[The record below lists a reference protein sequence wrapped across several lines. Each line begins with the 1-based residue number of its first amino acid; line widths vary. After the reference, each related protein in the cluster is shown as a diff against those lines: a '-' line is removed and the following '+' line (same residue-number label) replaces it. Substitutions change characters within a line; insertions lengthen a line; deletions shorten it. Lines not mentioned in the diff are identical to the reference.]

1 MRASRATQLLRSLSA
16 VAALIA
22 CVFFGFGAAEIAT
35 ASTAR
40 TATTAA
46 NPSGDAATAVI
57 RVGQVDATRKP
68 VTLQGWLTGAPISDL
83 RISTHGAAAVPAA
96 AKLSS
101 DLGQRTDVVVVLD
114 NSALLGNAVVQLSK
128 KAVAP
133 LMPGAGVADSLSIIS
148 TGGSSK
154 VEIANSTSAAQ
165 VQEAL
170 NRVRPL
176 GESATWD
183 GLVAAADLL
192 ENRGKNGN
200 GTVVLFAASS
210 STAINGGSSAALAA
224 LRKAGV
230 DLQVIAAETNPNL
243 EGLSLMVADLGGSLQ
258 VLNSDTQIL
267 SQFDQT
273 AKIIAGRFELELAT
287 SEDTAALV
295 PVTLTAA
302 SASTN
307 IAYVP
312 GLLRVGLASLS
323 AVPESD
329 EGLFGFLQTPL
340 MRWLIILLG
349 VAAVVT
355 IAWTGLSMLIPD
367 ENSLNRR
374 LRHYEEVPDASTTAG
389 LTGVEG
395 HATVPIIQRA
405 VAVTG
410 SIADRRGL
418 TEKLELDLERANLP
432 LRAAEVMFFVAAAAG
447 TIAVF
452 TFMLT
457 RSLIP
462 AVIAGVL
469 VIVLPRALLN
479 LRIRR
484 RQKAF
489 GDQLPDTL
497 TLLAGTIR
505 AGYAVSQGFESV
517 STEISEPMGR
527 ELRRV
532 VTETRLGRTL
542 EESLEAVAER
552 MESADFAWAVMAI
565 RIQREVG
572 GNLAELL
579 TTVADTMTQRE
590 RLRRE
595 VSTLT
600 AEGRMSAMI
609 IGLLPPGLAVVMWVM
624 NPAYISELF
633 QPGLGYMLLGVA
645 VLMMGIGFAWMK
657 KTITIEV

>member
-1 MRASRATQLLRSLSA
+1 MSAPRAVALLRGLCAAALLCA
-16 VAALIA
+16 VAL
-22 CVFFGFGAAEIAT
+22 FSLGAAGMAAAT
-35 ASTAR
+35 PA
-40 TATTAA
+40 ATTAD
-46 NPSGDAATAVI
+46 PSGGADAPVI
-57 RVGQVDATRKP
+57 RVGQVDATRSP
-68 VTLQGWLTGAPISDL
+68 ARVQGWLTGGAVGEL
-83 RISTHGAAAVPAA
+83 KVAVAGAAAVPAEA
-96 AKLSS
+96 RLSTE
-101 DLGQRTDVVVVLD
+101 LGRSTNVVVVLD

-128 KAVAP
+128 KAIAP
-133 LMPGAGVADSLSIIS
+133 LMPGAGVVDSLSIVS
-148 TGGSSK
+148 TGGGSK
-154 VEIANSTSAAQ
+154 VEIANSTSEAA
-165 VQEAL
+165 VQDAL
-170 NRVRPL
+170 SRVRPL

-183 GLVAAADLL
+183 GLSAAADLL
-192 ENRGKNGN
+192 ESRSSDTN
-200 GTVVLFAASS
+200 GTVVLFAASA
-210 STAINGGSSAALAA
+210 STAQNGGSATALAA

-230 DLQVIAAETNPNL
+230 DLQVVSAASNPNL
-243 EGLSLMVADLGGSLQ
+243 EGISSMVGDLGGSLQ
-258 VLNSDTQIL
+258 VLQADTEIVP
-267 SQFDQT
+267 QFQY
-273 AKIIAGRFELELAT
+273 ASEIIKGRFEFDVNTPNEGA
-287 SEDTAALV
+287 SLV
-295 PVTLTAA
+295 PLTL
-302 SASTN
+302 SAGESATN

-312 GLLRVGLASLS
+312 GLLRVGNTALASTPEASGGLS
-323 AVPESD
+323 
-329 EGLFGFLQTPL
+329 GFLKNPY
-340 MRWLIILLG
+340 MKWLIVLLG

-355 IAWTGLSMLIPD
+355 IVWTVLSMVIPD
-367 ENSLNRR
+367 ENSLSRR
-374 LRHYEEVPDASTTAG
+374 LSAYEEVEAG
-389 LTGVEG
+389 PTEADITGAEG

-405 VAVTG
+405 VEMTG
-410 SIADRRGL
+410 SLADRRGL

-432 LRAAEVMFFVAAAAG
+432 LRAPEVMFFVSAAAA
-447 TIAVF
+447 TLMLL
-452 TFMLT
+452 TFLLT

-462 AVIAGVL
+462 AVIAGILAV
-469 VIVLPRALLN
+469 VLPRAILN
-479 LRIRR
+479 MRIRR

-517 STEISEPMGR
+517 SKEISEPMGR

-532 VTETRLGRTL
+532 VTETRLGRSL

-552 MESADFAWAVMAI
+552 MDSADFEWAVMAI

-579 TTVADTMTQRE
+579 STVAETMTQRE

-600 AEGRMSAMI
+600 AEGKMSAII

>member
-1 MRASRATQLLRSLSA
+1 MSSHRATRGLRTLSA
-16 VAALIA
+16 AAVAISFAL
-22 CVFFGFGAAEIAT
+22 FGVGAAEMAT
-35 ASTAR
+35 A
-40 TATTAA
+40 ATSADPSPVAA
-46 NPSGDAATAVI
+46 EPVI
-57 RVGQVDATRKP
+57 RVGQVDATREP
-68 VTLQGWLTGAPISDL
+68 ARLQGWLTGAPITDL
-83 RISTHGAAAVPAA
+83 KISTAGAAERPAD

-101 DLGQRTDVVVVLD
+101 ALGGRTDVVVVLD

-133 LMPGAGVADSLSIIS
+133 LMPGAGVVDSLSIIT
-148 TGGSSK
+148 TGGGSK
-154 VEIANSTSAAQ
+154 VELANSTSAAQ
-165 VQEAL
+165 VQDAL
-170 NRVRPL
+170 KRVRPV

-183 GLVAAADLL
+183 GLSAAADLL
-192 ENRGKNGN
+192 ENRGTNGN

-210 STAINGGSSAALAA
+210 STAFNGGSSPALAA

-230 DLQVIAAETNPNL
+230 DLQVVAAETNPNL
-243 EGLSLMVADLGGSLQ
+243 EGLSLMVAELGGSLQ
-258 VLNSDTQIL
+258 VLNSDSEIL
-267 SQFDQT
+267 PQFEYAAQVI
-273 AKIIAGRFELELAT
+273 KGRFELQIAT
-287 SEDTAALV
+287 PDQTAASV
-295 PVTLTAA
+295 PVTLTAGA
-302 SASTN
+302 SATS

-312 GLLRVGLASLS
+312 GLFRVGLTSL
-323 AVPESD
+323 AATPESSG
-329 EGLFGFLQTPL
+329 GLSGFLTNPY
-340 MRWLIILLG
+340 MKWLIVLLG
-349 VAAVVT
+349 VAALVTVV
-355 IAWTGLSMLIPD
+355 WTALSMVIPD

-374 LRHYEEVPDASTTAG
+374 LRPYEEVPEELVTVDLSIG
-389 LTGVEG
+389 DG

-405 VAVTG
+405 VAMTG

-432 LRAAEVMFFVAAAAG
+432 LRAAEVMFFVAAAA
-447 TIAVF
+447 TTLTLL

-462 AVIAGVL
+462 ALIAGVL
-469 VIVLPRALLN
+469 AVVLPRAILN
-479 LRIRR
+479 MRIRR

-532 VTETRLGRTL
+532 VTETRLGRSL

-552 MESADFAWAVMAI
+552 MNSADFAWAVMAI

-579 TTVADTMTQRE
+579 STVADTMTQRE

-600 AEGRMSAMI
+600 AEGRMSAII
-609 IGLLPPGLAVVMWVM
+609 IGLLPPSLAVVMWVM

-633 QPGLGYMLLGVA
+633 KPGLGYMLLGVA

>member
-1 MRASRATQLLRSLSA
+1 VSAPRAVALLRGLSA
-16 VAALIA
+16 AALLCA
-22 CVFFGFGAAEIAT
+22 LTLFSLGAAGMA
-35 ASTAR
+35 AAAPA
-40 TATTAA
+40 ATTATS
-46 NPSGDAATAVI
+46 SGGADAPAI
-57 RVGQVDATRKP
+57 RVGQVDATRSP
-68 VTLQGWLTGAPISDL
+68 ARVQGWLTGAAIGDL
-83 RISTHGAAAVPAA
+83 KVAATGAVAVPAEA
-96 AKLSS
+96 QLSTQ
-101 DLGQRTDVVVVLD
+101 LGQSTNVVVVLD
-114 NSALLGNAVVQLSK
+114 NSVLLGNAVVQLSK
-128 KAVAP
+128 KAIAP
-133 LMPGAGVADSLSIIS
+133 LMPGAGVVDSLSIVS
-148 TGGSSK
+148 TGGGSK
-154 VEIANSTSAAQ
+154 VEIANSTSAAA
-165 VQEAL
+165 VQDAL
-170 NRVRPL
+170 SRVRPL

-183 GLVAAADLL
+183 GLSAAADLL
-192 ENRGKNGN
+192 ENRGSDTN

-210 STAINGGSSAALAA
+210 STAQNGGSATALAA

-230 DLQVIAAETNPNL
+230 DLQVVSAASNPNL
-243 EGLSLMVADLGGSLQ
+243 EGLSSMVGDLGGSLQ
-258 VLNSDTQIL
+258 VLQADTEIV
-267 SQFDQT
+267 SQFEYASQ
-273 AKIIAGRFELELAT
+273 IIKGRFEFDVTTPEGNA
-287 SEDTAALV
+287 SLV
-295 PVTLTAA
+295 PLTL
-302 SASTN
+302 SAGESATN

-312 GLLRVGLASLS
+312 GLLRVGSTALAAS
-323 AVPESD
+323 PEASG
-329 EGLFGFLQTPL
+329 GLFGFLRNPY
-340 MRWLIILLG
+340 MEWLILLIG

-355 IAWTGLSMLIPD
+355 IAWTVLSMLIPD
-367 ENSLNRR
+367 ENSVSRR
-374 LRHYEEVPDASTTAG
+374 LRAYEEVEAG
-389 LTGVEG
+389 PTEADISGTEG

-405 VAVTG
+405 VDLTG
-410 SIADRRGL
+410 SLADRRGL

-432 LRAAEVMFFVAAAAG
+432 LRAAEVMFFVAAAAA
-447 TIAVF
+447 TLMLL

-457 RSLIP
+457 RSFIP
-462 AVIAGVL
+462 AVIAGILAV
-469 VIVLPRALLN
+469 VLPRAILN
-479 LRIRR
+479 MRIRR

-517 STEISEPMGR
+517 SKEISEPMGR

-532 VTETRLGRTL
+532 VTETRLGRSL
-542 EESLEAVAER
+542 EESLESVAER
-552 MESADFAWAVMAI
+552 MDSADFAWAVMAI

-579 TTVADTMTQRE
+579 STVAETMTQRE

-600 AEGRMSAMI
+600 AEGKMSAMI

>member
-1 MRASRATQLLRSLSA
+1 VSARGATRLLRALTAS
-16 VAALIA
+16 AALTA
-22 CVFFGFGAAEIAT
+22 LTLFGLGAAGIAT
-35 ASTAR
+35 A
-40 TATTAA
+40 ATSAEPSA
-46 NPSGDAATAVI
+46 PSGTPVV
-57 RVGQVDATRKP
+57 RVGQVDATRDP
-68 VTLQGWLTGAPISDL
+68 ATLQGWLTGAPIGDL
-83 RISTHGAAAVPAA
+83 KIAVAGAAATPAGA
-96 AKLSS
+96 QLSS
-101 DLGQRTDVVVVLD
+101 ELGRRTNVVVVLD
-114 NSALLGNAVVQLSK
+114 NSANLGNAVVQLSK
-128 KAVAP
+128 KAIAP
-133 LMPGAGVADSLSIIS
+133 LMPGAGVVDSLSIVS
-148 TGGSSK
+148 TGGASK
-154 VEIANSTSAAQ
+154 VEIANSNSAAQ

-170 NRVRPL
+170 DRVRPL

-183 GLVAAADLL
+183 GLSAAADLL
-192 ENRGKNGN
+192 ENRGSGTN

-210 STAINGGSSAALAA
+210 STALNGGSSTALAA

-230 DLQVIAAETNPNL
+230 DLQVVAAESDPNL
-243 EGLSLMVADLGGSLQ
+243 PGISSMVADLGGSLQ
-258 VLNSDTQIL
+258 VLNSDTEIVPQFNNTAQIL
-267 SQFDQT
+267 
-273 AKIIAGRFELELAT
+273 KGRFELQLNTPAGT
-287 SEDTAALV
+287 NAVV
-295 PVTLTAA
+295 PVTLSAGSAA
-302 SASTN
+302 SS
-307 IAYVP
+307 IAVVP
-312 GLLRVGLASLS
+312 GLLRVGSASL
-323 AVPESD
+323 AATPENSQ
-329 EGLFGFLQTPL
+329 GLFGFLNNPMMQ
-340 MRWLIILLG
+340 WLIVLLG
-349 VAAVVT
+349 VAAVIV
-355 IAWTGLSMLIPD
+355 IAWTVLSMVIPD

-374 LRHYEEVPDASTTAG
+374 LRPYEEAAVGPSEAD
-389 LTGVEG
+389 LVGVEG

-405 VAVTG
+405 VAMTG

-418 TEKLELDLERANLP
+418 TEKLETDLERANLP
-432 LRAAEVMFFVAAAAG
+432 LRAPEVLFFVAAAGA
-447 TIAVF
+447 TLMLL
-452 TFMLT
+452 TFLLT

-462 AVIAGVL
+462 AIVAGILAVVI
-469 VIVLPRALLN
+469 PRAVLN

-517 STEISEPMGR
+517 STEISDQWGR

-542 EESLEAVAER
+542 EESLESVAER
-552 MESADFAWAVMAI
+552 MDSADFAWAVMAI

-579 TTVADTMTQRE
+579 STVAETMTQRE

-609 IGLLPPGLAVVMWVM
+609 IGLLPPGLAIVMWVM

-633 QPGLGYMLLGVA
+633 KPGLGYMLLGAA

>member
-1 MRASRATQLLRSLSA
+1 MSARRGARLLRMLSA
-16 VAALIA
+16 SAVLAAITL
-22 CVFFGFGAAEIAT
+22 FGLGAAGLAT
-35 ASTAR
+35 ATP
-40 TATTAA
+40 ATTAA
-46 NPSGDAATAVI
+46 EPVGGAPAPVI
-57 RVGQVDATRKP
+57 RVGQVDATAEPAK
-68 VTLQGWLTGAPISDL
+68 LQGWITGAPLDDL
-83 RISTHGAAAVPAA
+83 RIAVGGAAPVAGAA
-96 AKLSS
+96 QLSS
-101 DLGQRTDVVVVLD
+101 RLGQSTDVVVVLD
-114 NSALLGNAVVQLSK
+114 NSELLGNAVVQLSK
-128 KAVAP
+128 KALAP
-133 LMPGAGVADSLSIIS
+133 LMPGAGVVDSLSIIS
-148 TGGSSK
+148 TGGGSK
-154 VEIANSTSAAQ
+154 VELANSTSAAQ

-183 GLVAAADLL
+183 GLTAAADLL
-192 ENRGKNGN
+192 ENKGPTAN

-210 STAINGGSSAALAA
+210 STALNGGSSTALAA

-230 DLQVIAAETNPNL
+230 DLQVVSAASNPNL
-243 EGLSLMVADLGGSLQ
+243 SGIDSMVGDLGGSLQ
-258 VLNSDTQIL
+258 VVQADTEIIP
-267 SQFDQT
+267 QF
-273 AKIIAGRFELELAT
+273 AYAAEIIKGRFELEIQTPNKDA
-287 SEDTAALV
+287 SLV
-295 PVTLTAA
+295 PVSL
-302 SASTN
+302 SAGGSATD

-312 GLLRVGLASLS
+312 GLLRVGATALA
-323 AVPESD
+323 ATPESSG
-329 EGLFGFLQTPL
+329 GLLGFLRNPY
-340 MRWLIILLG
+340 MEWLIVLLG

-355 IAWTGLSMLIPD
+355 IAWTVLSMVIPD
-367 ENSLNRR
+367 ENSLTRR
-374 LRHYEEVPDASTTAG
+374 LRAYEEVAPESAEANLS
-389 LTGVEG
+389 GVEG

-405 VAVTG
+405 VEMTG

-432 LRAAEVMFFVAAAAG
+432 LRAPEVMFFVAAAG
-447 TIAVF
+447 TTLMLL
-452 TFMLT
+452 TFVLT

-462 AVIAGVL
+462 ALIAGIL
-469 VIVLPRALLN
+469 ALVLPRAILN
-479 LRIRR
+479 MRIRR

-517 STEISEPMGR
+517 SNEISEPMGR

-532 VTETRLGRTL
+532 VTETRLGRSL

-552 MESADFAWAVMAI
+552 MDSADFAWAVMAI

-579 TTVADTMTQRE
+579 STVADTMTQRE

-600 AEGRMSAMI
+600 AEGKMSAMI

-633 QPGLGYMLLGVA
+633 KPGLGYMLLGVA